1 MKVLI
6 LILEYINWW
15 FPILALSAPVLWA
28 FIYHYWYYDYRKR
41 KEAESWERINKF
53 FAENADKYPEAAAF
67 FGMAR
72 FWASPQGYDAM
83 YQIKKA
89 EYAQAPGE

>member
-1 MKVLI
+1 MKI
-6 LILEYINWW
+6 LILDYMIWLLPVLA
-15 FPILALSAPVLWA
+15 FSSPILWA
-28 FIYHYWYYDYRKR
+28 FIYHYWYYDYRIR

-53 FAENADKYPEAAAF
+53 FAENADKYPEAAVSF
-67 FGMAR
+67 DMAR

-89 EYAQAPGE
+89 EYAQATGE